1 MPPYTLSEPDVFAF
15 IVIPL
20 WLVVAFVAAV
30 VAAWRS
36 SGARDRGVR
45 AGVMAAVGVCVWLA
59 LTWQAA
65 SSGVLQRWEQTPP
78 PFALLVVSIVAIS
91 VLLTHGSVGRRLAT
105 QIPLW
110 GLVGVQG
117 FRLPLEL
124 AMHRLST
131 RGIMPQQMSYS
142 GLNFDILT
150 GIGALLVA
158 PLLLMG
164 VAGRRTVMVWN
175 IAGSLL
181 LINVVT
187 VAILSTPRIRY
198 FGPDRLS
205 SFVTYAP
212 FVWLPAVMVLAAL
225 LGHLL
230 IFRALLPGAAIG
242 KPSAQ
247 RSEAPARSL

>member
-1 MPPYTLSEPDVFAF
+1 MPPYTLAEPDVLAF
-15 IVIPL
+15 ILIPL
-20 WLVVAFVAAV
+20 LLASAFVAAV
-30 VAAWRS
+30 VSAWRS
-36 SGARDRGVR
+36 SGARERSTR
-45 AGVMAAVGVCVWLA
+45 AGVVAAVGTWAWLGV
-59 LTWQAA
+59 TWQAA

-91 VLLTHGSVGRRLAT
+91 VVLAFSGVGRRLAM

-110 GLVGVQG
+110 GLVGIQG

-150 GIGALLVA
+150 GIGALVVA
-158 PLLLMG
+158 ALLLMG

-175 IAGSLL
+175 VAGSLL
-181 LINVVT
+181 LVNVVT

-205 SFVTYAP
+205 AFVTYTP
-212 FVWLPAVMVLAAL
+212 FVWLPAIMVLAAL

-230 IFRALLPGAAIG
+230 IFRALVLGARIG

-247 RSEAPARSL
+247 RSEPPARSL